1 MLDFLGVGVGDDKD
15 GVEDGGE
22 VEGVDGGGE
31 IGGDEGIGVGDVGGG
46 LLGEG
51 VVFYV
56 VELEVYL
63 LDFGDGEVGLE
74 EEFVGYGGEGEV
86 VEEEEVEEGVS
97 EEDGEVDEEEDGGG

>member
-1 MLDFLGVGVGDDKD
+1 MGVGDDKD

-31 IGGDEGIGVGDVGGG
+31 IGGDEGAGVGDAGGG

-51 VVFYV
+51 AAFYA
-56 VELEVYL
+56 VELEVYPP
-63 LDFGDGEVGLE
+63 DSGDGEVGPE
-74 EEFVGYGGEGEV
+74 EELVGHGGEGEV

-97 EEDGEVDEEEDGGG
+97 EEDGEADEEEDGGG